1 MYYWHSNKH
10 VGNEIGGRTLVHRRQ
25 ISSRQ
30 DRYYRAKKSPAPGNS
45 ESIVMS
51 CNFIC
56 FLHVI
61 LATVSTTSIEDWSFL
76 ESLYAWF
83 TTFTTIGFGDYIHL
97 ESFTRKTAH
106 GDMSKIRL
114 ICYGI
119 LLSLPY
125 VLGLSLVSCILSCLV
140 ASVDQ
145 IRHIRDNCIKYF
157 SSVNSLTTRFFPWK
171 RSSCNIRPADNLAQS
186 TPGLE
191 IELNSK

>member
-1 MYYWHSNKH
+1 MKS
-10 VGNEIGGRTLVHRRQ
+10 VGELLSIGVRFLVVKTDTIVLKRAQRPGTVKVKAFVLSCTL
-25 ISSRQ
+25 
-30 DRYYRAKKSPAPGNS
+30 
-45 ESIVMS
+45 
-51 CNFIC
+51 IC